1 MICRFIASVVIIVYL
16 SIGMTV
22 YSHQV
27 YACNS
32 LLFIV
37 QRCNKVSTEAA
48 ASDFNNV

>member
-1 MICRFIASVVIIVYL
+1 MICYFIASVVIIVYF

-37 QRCNKVSTEAA
+37 LRCNKVSPEAA
-48 ASDFNNV
+48 APAFNIV

>member
-32 LLFIV
+32 LLFIM
-37 QRCNKVSTEAA
+37 QRCNKDSTEAA
-48 ASDFNNV
+48 APAFNIV

>member
-16 SIGMTV
+16 SIRMTV
-22 YSHQV
+22 YPHQV

-48 ASDFNNV
+48 VPSFNNI

>member
-1 MICRFIASVVIIVYL
+1 
-16 SIGMTV
+16 MTV

-37 QRCNKVSTEAA
+37 QRCNKVSPETVAPV
-48 ASDFNNV
+48 FNSI

>member
-37 QRCNKVSTEAA
+37 QRCNKVSPEAVA
-48 ASDFNNV
+48 PDFNNV